1 MAYFEW
7 SDALSVKVKEIDD
20 QHKNLVDMLNSLH
33 EAHMARAGKE
43 AQKEIIASMVSYVAS
58 HFRMEEA
65 YMQKYQY
72 PEFLAHKR
80 EHDEFAAKALDL
92 QSRVDNQGLI
102 FTAEILEFLKRWLQD
117 HIMGTDMKYSALFN
131 ASGLR

>member
-1 MAYFEW
+1 MAYLEW
-7 SDALSVKVKEIDD
+7 SDALSVNVEEIDE
-20 QHKNLVDMLNSLH
+20 QHKNLVDMLNALH
-33 EAHMARAGKE
+33 DAHMARAGKE
-43 AQKEIIASMVSYVAS
+43 AQREIIASMVGYVAS
-58 HFRMEEA
+58 HFKSEEA

-92 QSRVDNQGLI
+92 QNRVDNQGLI

-117 HIMGTDMKYSALFN
+117 HILGTDMKYSALFN